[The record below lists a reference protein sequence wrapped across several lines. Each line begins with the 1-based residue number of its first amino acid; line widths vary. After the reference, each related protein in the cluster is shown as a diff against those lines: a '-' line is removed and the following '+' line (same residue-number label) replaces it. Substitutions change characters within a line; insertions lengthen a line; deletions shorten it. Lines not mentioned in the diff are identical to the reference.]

1 MTPQNDI
8 VYTVRPALRRPCM
21 VLALDGWVDG
31 GEAATGSVRF
41 LRRRLRCRKL
51 AEIPLN
57 RFHVYQLPG
66 QLSLRPFCR
75 VEEGMLT
82 EYRPQRNV
90 FHYWENPEAEQ
101 DLILFQGVEP
111 NLNWDDYIAAVLD
124 VARTFGVARIY
135 MLGGVLDKT
144 PHSRE
149 PGVSCVCTSAGLRDE
164 MLTHGIEPVN
174 YEGPAGIRTALILA
188 AQRIGIEMAILHVRA
203 TYYPEFNM
211 VIGHNP
217 KAIRVLVRRLT
228 VLLGLRLD
236 LGELDVEARE
246 YEARLDTM
254 ALRNRDFQSYIEALE
269 REYVE
274 PRPYDV
280 PELSPGDAVQ
290 AVEELL
296 RGFSDDAA

>member
-1 MTPQNDI
+1 MAHPSD
-8 VYTVRPALRRPCM
+8 VAYAAHPSLRQPCM

-41 LRRRLRCRKL
+41 LRRKLRCRKL
-51 AEIPLN
+51 AEIPLG

-66 QLSLRPFCR
+66 QLALRPFTR
-75 VEEGMLT
+75 VEEGLLT

-90 FHYWENPEAEQ
+90 FHYWENPGGER
-101 DLILFQGVEP
+101 DVILFQGTEP
-111 NLNWDDYIAAVLD
+111 NLNWDDYVAAVLD
-124 VARTFGVARIY
+124 VARTFGATRIY

-144 PHSRE
+144 PHTRE
-149 PGVSCVCTSAGLRDE
+149 PGVSCVSTSLALRDE
-164 MLTHGIEPVN
+164 LLGLGIEPVN
-174 YEGPAGIRTALILA
+174 YEGPAGIRTALA
-188 AQRIGIEMAILHVRA
+188 AACQKTGMEMAILHVRA

-217 KAIRVLVRRLT
+217 KAIRALVRRL
-228 VLLGLRLD
+228 VRLLGLQLD
-236 LGELDVEARE
+236 LGELDAESRD
-246 YEARLDTM
+246 YEARIDHM
-254 ALRNRDFQSYIEALE
+254 ALRNREFQTYLEALE

-274 PRPYDV
+274 PGPHDV
-280 PELSPGDAVQ
+280 PEFSAGEAVQ